1 MNADRGIAEGF
12 EAAARMLSPSSW
24 AKCCR
29 HRPTSVTVWTPMLLL
44 ITASPEVTTLVIL
57 TRDRAVRL
65 GDCFRACPCYCVSRP
80 KDDVK
85 QLMDPIRSRAPLS
98 SPRVYSMPNF
108 PPPGCPDTFGVCQVH
123 KHSSGADDSTKEAA
137 DVLRFD
143 ASTEVFHSEMGYTFA
158 MQMARSISPES
169 VGGAR
174 WCQQKGGHELRKKD
188 VQSQQENV
196 LLPYVSRIASLT
208 VAFLVSED
216 RIRNCRVQCRR
227 RHHPEQPEQ
236 SEFVAEASNA
246 VQLYAHLSG
255 APELD
260 DRFTTWACMDL
271 SRTLIPPV
279 SWGQRVRRAPPK
291 KVRLNEVVG
300 SLF

>member
-1 MNADRGIAEGF
+1 MTRRTVSCSPFLSSAPKLSEKYGHSREVRGPCEGLGRPRAEPMNADRGIAEGF

-29 HRPTSVTVWTPMLLL
+29 HRPMSVTVWTPMLLL

-65 GDCFRACPCYCVSRP
+65 GDCFRACPCHCVSRP

-108 PPPGCPDTFGVCQVH
+108 LPPGCPDTFGVCQVH

-143 ASTEVFHSEMGYTFA
+143 ASTEVFH
-158 MQMARSISPES
+158 
-169 VGGAR
+169 
-174 WCQQKGGHELRKKD
+174 
-188 VQSQQENV
+188 
-196 LLPYVSRIASLT
+196 
-208 VAFLVSED
+208 
-216 RIRNCRVQCRR
+216 
-227 RHHPEQPEQ
+227 
-236 SEFVAEASNA
+236 
-246 VQLYAHLSG
+246 
-255 APELD
+255 
-260 DRFTTWACMDL
+260 
-271 SRTLIPPV
+271 
-279 SWGQRVRRAPPK
+279 
-291 KVRLNEVVG
+291 
-300 SLF
+300 